1 MRLLEILNRV
11 ADTITAQEERLN
23 RLDAVMGDGEH
34 GSNMKKCFRTVQEN
48 LSLWE
53 NETETD
59 ILKKAGSKLLTA
71 GGGTAT
77 TLIGFFL
84 RKTAENLNEEYIYDP
99 KHVADALNYALDAVS
114 EKSKAK
120 MGDKTMMDALIPCIH
135 AFSEM
140 IENGESAAKATEKA
154 AAAAKTGA
162 AATAGMVGKRG
173 RGLYV
178 GERGIGTEDPGAVS
192 ISLIAETVSSC
203 ISTECTAE

>member
-23 RLDAVMGDGEH
+23 QLDAVMGDGEH

-77 TLIGFFL
+77 TLIGFF
-84 RKTAENLNEEYIYDP
+84 
-99 KHVADALNYALDAVS
+99 
-114 EKSKAK
+114 
-120 MGDKTMMDALIPCIH
+120 
-135 AFSEM
+135 
-140 IENGESAAKATEKA
+140 
-154 AAAAKTGA
+154 
-162 AATAGMVGKRG
+162 
-173 RGLYV
+173 
-178 GERGIGTEDPGAVS
+178 
-192 ISLIAETVSSC
+192 
-203 ISTECTAE
+203 